1 MQALDRRIQALE
13 AQLRKDHAD
22 DSDSEIYERLKCE
35 PGYDLSLVPGET
47 LADKVRSVVAAYDG
61 KLQLLPEA
69 RHAARGWFNVLD
81 AI

>member
-13 AQLRKDHAD
+13 AQLRKYHAGN
-22 DSDSEIYERLKCE
+22 SDSEIYERLKSE
-35 PGYDLSLVPGET
+35 PGYDLSLMPGET
-47 LADKVRSVVAAYDG
+47 LADKVKAVVAAYDG

-69 RHAARGWFNVLD
+69 RHAARGWFDVLE